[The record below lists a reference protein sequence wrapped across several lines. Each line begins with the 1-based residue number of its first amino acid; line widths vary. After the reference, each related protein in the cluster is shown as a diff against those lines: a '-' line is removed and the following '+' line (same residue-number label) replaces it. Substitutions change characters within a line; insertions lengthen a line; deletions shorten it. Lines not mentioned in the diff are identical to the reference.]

1 MESSRLFEDD
11 FSFFIKQLPLLYMTF
26 LTKMLKPVLKWFV
39 HKQAKNNLPNL
50 NEIIQAPHLKS
61 KVQIIRDQ
69 WSVPHIYAEHKED
82 LFFAQGYVHAQERLW
97 QMELTRRVVSG
108 RLSEVVG
115 KDALNVDRIARMMGF
130 KALGKVDEKESVKD
144 VLFPLLESYV
154 KGINYFIA
162 TCKHLPVEFKL
173 LKISMEDWTI
183 ADCFGMARLLA
194 MQMSQGWLHELER
207 MGMVDV
213 FGLEKTQEIFPKYL
227 ADHPICLKHGI
238 ETNQRKAD
246 GTLEAF
252 KGPYLRPL
260 GGSNNWVV
268 APDKMVTGAAALC
281 NDPHLLINTPNIW
294 YENHLVAPN
303 YEVTGVSIPGV
314 PLVLIGHNATIA
326 WGATLTYADIQDT
339 YIEKFT
345 SEDSVQYHF
354 GERILKASVH
364 TEKIYIKGEKMPHE
378 EQVIKTHHG
387 PVIINLDGTH
397 RISLCSKALQKNEM
411 IFGFYGLNMA
421 GGWNDFVDACK
432 KLTIPSLNLVYADTQ
447 NNIGYYMT
455 GEVPIRARAK
465 GLLPNNGYDGLH
477 EWTGRVPFEEMPHV
491 LNPKEGYYYTCNN
504 KLVGEDFPYDLGNI
518 WMNGYRAKRLEAL
531 INSKDKFSFEDF
543 AAWQLDFVSLPGGE
557 FVRLVQG
564 GQEKEI
570 YKNLPA
576 SVQKTIDL
584 LISWDLNLTANS
596 VGGAI
601 YQVLKQELIDL
612 IFDKNKSIRGVVT
625 QKELPI
631 FTAAEFFGH
640 DVTAILRLFDNPNSA
655 WWTTTPEETL
665 MKALENTTVYLT
677 QKLGGNTEHW
687 KWGSLHPMVA
697 KHGLGVKPVLGEI
710 FDTGN
715 MPIGGDTDTL
725 CQIAFV
731 PGEHYGG
738 KSLIGASYRQM
749 IDMGDLANSKCI
761 APVGQSGNVQS
772 PHYKDQ
778 MNAWVKGE
786 YKPMIWTRE
795 QVEEY
800 ALYNATMNPFEV

>member
-1 MESSRLFEDD
+1 
-11 FSFFIKQLPLLYMTF
+11 MTF
-26 LTKMLKPVLKWFV
+26 LTQMLKPVLKWFV
-39 HKQAKNNLPNL
+39 HKQANNNLPDL
-50 NEIIQAPHLKS
+50 NAVINASGLSGSVE
-61 KVQIIRDQ
+61 IIRDK
-69 WSVPHIYAEHKED
+69 WSVPHIYAENKED

-115 KDALNVDRIARMMGF
+115 KDALNVDRIARIMGF
-130 KALGKVDEKESVKD
+130 KALGDVDEKEAVD
-144 VLFPLLESYV
+144 TVLFPYLESYV
-154 KGINYFIA
+154 KGVNYFIA
-162 TCKHLPVEFKL
+162 NCKYPPVEFKL
-173 LKISMEDWTI
+173 LKIAMESWTV

-207 MGMVDV
+207 MGMVEL
-213 FGLEKTQEIFPKYL
+213 FGLEKTQEIFPEYL
-227 ADHPICLKHGI
+227 ADNPVCLEYGI
-238 ETNQRKAD
+238 ETNRRKVD

-260 GGSNNWVV
+260 GGSNSWVV
-268 APDKMVTGAAALC
+268 AADKMITGAAALC

-294 YENHLVAPN
+294 YENHLVAPS

-314 PLVLIGHNATIA
+314 PFILIGHNDKIA

-345 SEDSVQYHF
+345 SPEGSQYHF
-354 GERILKASVH
+354 REHILKASVR
-364 TEKIYIKGEKMPHE
+364 TEKIYIKGEKTPHE
-378 EQVIKTHHG
+378 ELVMRTHHG
-387 PVIINLDGTH
+387 PTILNIDGTH
-397 RISLCSKALQKNEM
+397 RITLCSKALQKNEM
-411 IFGFYGLNMA
+411 IFGFYGLNTA
-421 GGWNDFVDACK
+421 EDWNDFVDASE
-432 KLTIPSLNLVYADTQ
+432 KLTIPSLNLVYADTK

-477 EWTGRVPFEEMPHV
+477 EWTGCVPFEEMPHA
-491 LNPKEGYYYTCNN
+491 LNPVQGYFYTCNN
-504 KLVGEDFPYDLGNI
+504 KIVADDFPHDLGNI
-518 WMNGYRAKRLEAL
+518 WMNGYRAKRLDTL

-543 AAWQLDFVSLPGGE
+543 AAWQLDFVSLPGGA
-557 FVRLVQG
+557 FVKLVQDL
-564 GQEKEI
+564 QQNEAYE
-570 YKNLPA
+570 NLLA
-576 SVQKTIDL
+576 STKKTVDL
-584 LISWDLNLTANS
+584 FIAWDLNLTADS

-601 YQVLKQELIDL
+601 YQVLKQELVDL
-612 IFDKNKSIRGVVT
+612 IFDKNQSIRGVASK
-625 QKELPI
+625 KELPI
-631 FTAAEFFGH
+631 FTVTEFCGH
-640 DVTAILRLFDNPNSA
+640 DVTVILRLFDNPDSA
-655 WWTTTPEETL
+655 WWTMSPEKTL
-665 MKALENTTVYLT
+665 IKALENTNLYLS
-677 QKLGGNTEHW
+677 QKLGVNTENW
-687 KWGSLHPMVA
+687 KWGSLHPMIA
-697 KHGLGVKPVLGEI
+697 KHALGVKPILGEI

-715 MPIGGDTDTL
+715 IPIGGDTDTL

-778 MNAWVKGE
+778 MDLWVQGD
-786 YKPMIWTRE
+786 YKPMIWTKE

-800 ALYNATMNPFEV
+800 KLYSAKMNAVDL

>member
-1 MESSRLFEDD
+1 
-11 FSFFIKQLPLLYMTF
+11 MTF

-50 NEIIQAPHLKS
+50 NETIHAPGLKS
-61 KVQIIRDQ
+61 KVEIVRDQ
-69 WSVPHIYAEHKED
+69 WSVPHIYAENKED

-97 QMELTRRVVSG
+97 QMEMTRRVVSG

-115 KDALNVDRIARMMGF
+115 KDALNVDRIARIMGF
-130 KALGKVDEKESVKD
+130 KALGEADEKEPANA
-144 VLFPLLESYV
+144 VLSPFLEHYV

-162 TCKHLPVEFKL
+162 TCKYPPAEFKL
-173 LKISMEDWTI
+173 LKIAMEDWTV
-183 ADCFGMARLLA
+183 ADCFGMGRLLA

-207 MGMVDV
+207 MGMVDA
-213 FGLEKTQEIFPKYL
+213 FGLEKTQEIFPEYL
-227 ADHPICLKHGI
+227 ADNPICLKYGI
-238 ETNQRKAD
+238 ETNERKTD

-268 APDKMVTGAAALC
+268 AADKMTTGAAALC

-294 YENHLVAPN
+294 YENHLVAPG

-314 PLVLIGHNATIA
+314 PLVLIGHNANIA

-339 YIEKFT
+339 YVEKFT
-345 SEDSVQYHF
+345 TEDSAQYHF

-364 TEKIYIKGEKMPHE
+364 TEKIYIKGEKTPHE
-378 EQVIKTHHG
+378 ERVIKTHHG
-387 PVIINLDGTH
+387 PVILNLGGTH

-411 IFGFYGLNMA
+411 IFGFYGLNIA
-421 GGWNDFVDACK
+421 EDWNGFVRACE

-447 NNIGYYMT
+447 DNIGYYMT
-455 GEVPIRARAK
+455 GEVPIRAKAK

-491 LNPKEGYYYTCNN
+491 LNPRQGYYYTCNN
-504 KLVGEDFPYDLGNI
+504 KLVTDDFPYDLGNI
-518 WMNGYRAKRLEAL
+518 WMNGYRAKRLDLL

-543 AAWQLDFVSLPGGE
+543 AAWQLDFVSIPGGE
-557 FVRLVQG
+557 FVKLVQEL
-564 GQEKEI
+564 QKEEA
-570 YKNLPA
+570 YENLSA
-576 SVQKTIDL
+576 SLKKTIDL
-584 LISWDLNLTANS
+584 LVNWDLNLTADS

-612 IFDKNKSIRGVVT
+612 IFDKNTSIRGAVT

-631 FTAAEFFGH
+631 FALSEFFGH
-640 DVTAILRLFDNPNSA
+640 DVTAILRLFDKPDSA
-655 WWTTTPEETL
+655 WWTMTPMETL
-665 MKALENTTVYLT
+665 LKALEHTTTYLT
-677 QKLGGNTEHW
+677 ERLGVNTANW

-697 KHGLGVKPVLGEI
+697 KHALGVKPALGEI

-715 MPIGGDTDTL
+715 IPIGGDTDTL
-725 CQIAFV
+725 CQISFV

-749 IDMGDLANSKCI
+749 IDMGNLANSKCI

-772 PHYKDQ
+772 PHYRDQ
-778 MNAWVKGE
+778 MDAWVKGD

-795 QVEEY
+795 QVE
-800 ALYNATMNPFEV
+800 AHKLYSANINPVEE